1 MDLMRGGW
9 LQNAQTLM
17 SVPRRAS
24 YHDLSQRSL
33 MEGSML
39 GTKKGHPMWVA
50 VSKKLSAGCATL
62 APHFR
67 FELEEDSVST
77 QTHTLFLDCCRAIL
91 QNKFQ
96 CLYMVGRTDLQV
108 AWGAGSSRRDL
119 RVNQRHQCV
128 RGDTL
133 ACACQIDIQRPVL
146 DRMDRASA
154 GGIPKVKRAGF
165 LLADGICHNDVWS
178 VLLPTYTLPVRCLQK
193 NCDSTC

>member
-1 MDLMRGGW
+1 MRGGW

-24 YHDLSQRSL
+24 YHHLSQRSL

-67 FELEEDSVST
+67 FELEEDSVSM

-119 RVNQRHQCV
+119 RVGAEGSMCARGHACLRMPNLHSTASVRSNGSCQR
-128 RGDTL
+128 RRDSKGE
-133 ACACQIDIQRPVL
+133 
-146 DRMDRASA
+146 A
-154 GGIPKVKRAGF
+154 GGIP
-165 LLADGICHNDVWS
+165 S
-178 VLLPTYTLPVRCLQK
+178 
-193 NCDSTC
+193 S